1 MLEDNR
7 TISFKFWR
15 KMISNVESFS
25 AKLLAEITNTCSH
38 SSKCGIKESACN
50 AGAAEDPGLIPE
62 SGRSPGGGLG
72 NSLQYS
78 CLENPMDWGAW
89 RATVHGVTKSRTR
102 LSDWAHKLVKILHFH
117 CRGNLFLRLAN
128 RITPV
133 KTIQPVNEML
143 LIYKRTRF
151 SFRLLLSNPNE
162 ATFFID

>member
-117 CRGNLFLRLAN
+117 CRGTGLVPSLGTKIRLGVAKKKSQGWEKGTKYKYIYLF
-128 RITPV
+128 
-133 KTIQPVNEML
+133 
-143 LIYKRTRF
+143 
-151 SFRLLLSNPNE
+151 
-162 ATFFID
+162 